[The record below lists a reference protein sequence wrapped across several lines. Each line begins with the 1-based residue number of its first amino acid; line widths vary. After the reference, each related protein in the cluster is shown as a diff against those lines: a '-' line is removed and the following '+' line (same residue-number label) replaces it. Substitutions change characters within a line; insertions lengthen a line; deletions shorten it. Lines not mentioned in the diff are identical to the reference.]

1 MRGDIRDFL
10 KRVAL
15 AYGLVA
21 LLLLLTNAGGIAA
34 GRFPDPD
41 DALRLVELR
50 DWLGGQGWFDVTQ
63 HRIDPAHGGVA
74 MHWSRIVD
82 VPLAMVVLALRP
94 LLGGDGA
101 EMAAMLIV
109 PMLTLAVVLVLVA
122 RVAWERL
129 GAEAATLSCLTL
141 AMSVPVVTQIRPM
154 RIDHHGW
161 QVAAAM
167 LALQGLMTRHARIG
181 GWISGAALAIGLS
194 ISLEGLPLTVVFG
207 ALGAW
212 RWLRPMGNIGSARA
226 ALERLQGADA
236 SASSHLAK
244 DAGETKYWLAHFAA
258 ALAVV
263 SLACFAATRWG
274 DWAQHCDA
282 IAPVHLAMFVWAAVV
297 LRLWRGPALVGF
309 AITGVGALALY
320 FGLAPQCRA
329 GSFNMLDPLVQRLWY
344 QQVAEGLPVWRQDW
358 ATALQTVVPPLFALY
373 ACAGLIRRSA
383 GEERVW
389 WREYMLILGG
399 ALGVAVLVTRA
410 GAVAGAFSAVPLAWL
425 VGEGLVAARQGR
437 PVAVLGIVAAMV
449 PSAPITVWGMVPHKA
464 SSPTTTTAQ
473 RVSTCEA
480 RRHAAVLN
488 TMPRGTILAPL
499 DIGPDL
505 LLGSRDS
512 VLATGHHRGARG
524 MHDAIA
530 AFVAPP
536 DQARAIIRANH
547 IAYVALCPDLGE
559 PQIYAREA
567 PHGLAAQLL
576 AGRAP
581 SWLAPVAADGLQIW
595 RVRYAGVNF
604 IAAPFMQ

>member
-1 MRGDIRDFL
+1 MRGNIGDFL

-21 LLLLLTNAGGIAA
+21 VLLLLTNAGAIAA

-74 MHWSRIVD
+74 MHWSRLVD
-82 VPLAMVVLALRP
+82 VPLAAAVLALRP
-94 LLGGDGA
+94 VLGAAGA
-101 EMAAMLIV
+101 EMAALLIV
-109 PMLTLAVVLVLVA
+109 PMLTLALVMLLAA

-129 GAEAATLSCLTL
+129 GPQAATLSCLTL

-167 LALQGLMTRHARIG
+167 LALQGMMTRHARIG

-194 ISLEGLPLTVVFG
+194 ISLEGLPLTAVFG

-212 RWLRPMGNIGSARA
+212 RWLRG
-226 ALERLQGADA
+226 
-236 SASSHLAK
+236 
-244 DAGETKYWLAHFAA
+244 GETREWLAHFAA

-263 SLACFAATRWG
+263 SITCFAATRWG
-274 DWAQHCDA
+274 DFAQHCDA
-282 IAPVHLAMFVWAAVV
+282 VAPVHLAMFVWAAAALAV
-297 LRLWRGPALVGF
+297 LRHLRAPVGAVIAGF
-309 AITGVGALALY
+309 AITGAGALALY
-320 FGLAPQCRA
+320 LGLAPQCRG

-358 ATALQTVVPPLFALY
+358 TTALQTLVPPLFALY

-389 WREYMLILGG
+389 WQEYALVLAG

-410 GAVAGAFSAVPLAWL
+410 GAVAGALAAVPLAALLGQWL
-425 VGEGLVAARQGR
+425 EAARGGR
-437 PVAVLGIVAAMV
+437 PLALLGIAVAMV
-449 PSAPITVWGMVPHKA
+449 PAAPITLWGMVPHGGA
-464 SSPTTTTAQ
+464 QDTAPAAA
-473 RVSTCEA
+473 RVSACEA
-480 RRHAAVLN
+480 RRHAAVFAHV
-488 TMPRGTILAPL
+488 PRGTVLAPL

-505 LLGSRDS
+505 LLGGADS

-524 MHDAIA
+524 MHDVIA
-530 AFVAPP
+530 AFIAAP
-536 DQARAIIRANH
+536 DQAHAILRANR

-559 PQIYAREA
+559 PRIYAREA
-567 PHGLAAQLL
+567 PQGLAAQLL
-576 AGRAP
+576 GGRAP
-581 SWLAPVAADGLQIW
+581 PWLTPLTVRGEGLQVW
-595 RVRYAGVNF
+595 RVDQPGTNF

>member
-1 MRGDIRDFL
+1 MRGDFRDFL

-15 AYGLVA
+15 AYGLVV

-94 LLGGDGA
+94 LLGGAGA
-101 EMAAMLIV
+101 EMAALLIV
-109 PMLTLAVVLVLVA
+109 PMLTLAMVLVLVA

-181 GWISGAALAIGLS
+181 GWVSGAALAIGLS
-194 ISLEGLPLTVVFG
+194 ISLEGLPLTAVFG

-212 RWLRPMGNIGSARA
+212 RWLRG
-226 ALERLQGADA
+226 
-236 SASSHLAK
+236 
-244 DAGETKYWLAHFAA
+244 GETRDWLAHFATGLA
-258 ALAVV
+258 AV

-309 AITGVGALALY
+309 AITGAGALALY
-320 FGLAPQCRA
+320 VGLAPQCRG

-358 ATALQTVVPPLFALY
+358 ATALQTVVPPLFALF
-373 ACAGLIRRSA
+373 ACAGLIQRSA

-389 WREYMLILGG
+389 WQEYTLILGG

-425 VGEGLVAARQGR
+425 VGEWLSAARRGQR
-437 PVAVLGIVAAMV
+437 LAVLGIVAAMV

-480 RRHAAVLN
+480 RRHAAALN
-488 TMPRGTILAPL
+488 TLPQGTILAPL

-505 LLGSRDS
+505 LLGSHDS

-567 PHGLAAQLL
+567 PHGLAADLL

-581 SWLAPVAADGLQIW
+581 SWLAPVAADGEGLRIW
-595 RVRYAGVNF
+595 RVL
-604 IAAPFMQ
+604 

>member
-1 MRGDIRDFL
+1 MRGDFRDFL

-15 AYGLVA
+15 AYGLVV

-94 LLGGDGA
+94 LLGGAGA
-101 EMAAMLIV
+101 EMAALLIV
-109 PMLTLAVVLVLVA
+109 PMLTLAMVLVLVA

-181 GWISGAALAIGLS
+181 GWVSGAALAIGLS
-194 ISLEGLPLTVVFG
+194 ISLEGLPLTAVFG

-212 RWLRPMGNIGSARA
+212 RWLRG
-226 ALERLQGADA
+226 
-236 SASSHLAK
+236 
-244 DAGETKYWLAHFAA
+244 GETRDWLAHFATGLA
-258 ALAVV
+258 AV

-282 IAPVHLAMFVWAAVV
+282 VAPVHLAMFVWTAVV
-297 LRLWRGPALVGF
+297 LRLWRGPALIGF
-309 AITGVGALALY
+309 AVTGVGALALY
-320 FGLAPQCRA
+320 FGLAPQCRG

-373 ACAGLIRRSA
+373 ACAGLIRRSV

-389 WREYMLILGG
+389 WQEYTLILGG

-425 VGEGLVAARQGR
+425 VGEWLSAARRGQR
-437 PVAVLGIVAAMV
+437 LAVLGIVAAMV
-449 PSAPITVWGMVPHKA
+449 PSGPITVWGMVPHKA

-480 RRHAAVLN
+480 RRHAAALN
-488 TMPRGTILAPL
+488 TLPQGTILAPL

-505 LLGSRDS
+505 LLGSHDS

-524 MHDAIA
+524 MHDAIV

-567 PHGLAAQLL
+567 PHGLAADLL

-581 SWLAPVAADGLQIW
+581 SWLAPVAADGLQVW
-595 RVRYAGVNF
+595 RVL
-604 IAAPFMQ
+604 

>member
-1 MRGDIRDFL
+1 MRGDIRDFFQ
-10 KRVAL
+10 RVAL
-15 AYGLVA
+15 AYGLVV

-82 VPLAMVVLALRP
+82 VPLAAVVLVLRP
-94 LLGGDGA
+94 LLGGQGA
-101 EMAAMLIV
+101 EMAAMLVV
-109 PMLTLAVVLVLVA
+109 PMVTLAVVMVLVA

-194 ISLEGLPLTVVFG
+194 ISLEGLPLTAVFG

-212 RWLRPMGNIGSARA
+212 RWLRPMRSTGPARA
-226 ALERLQGADA
+226 ALERLQGTDA
-236 SASSHLAK
+236 SASLPPAK
-244 DAGETKYWLAHFAA
+244 NVGETKYWLAHFAA

-297 LRLWRGPALVGF
+297 LRVWRGPALVGF
-309 AITGVGALALY
+309 AITGAGALALY

-358 ATALQTVVPPLFALY
+358 ATALQTVVPPLFALF
-373 ACAGLIRRSA
+373 ACAGLIRRST

-389 WREYMLILGG
+389 WQEYTLILGG

-425 VGEGLVAARQGR
+425 VGEWLVLARQGR
-437 PVAVLGIVAAMV
+437 PVALLGIVAAMV
-449 PSAPITVWGMVPHKA
+449 PSAPITLWAMVPHQA
-464 SSPTTTTAQ
+464 SAPAAR
-473 RVSTCEA
+473 RVSACEA
-480 RRHAAVLN
+480 RRHAALLN
-488 TMPRGTILAPL
+488 TLPQGTILAPL
-499 DIGPDL
+499 DIGPDI
-505 LLGSRDS
+505 LLGSHDS

-530 AFVAPP
+530 AFVSPP
-536 DQARAIIRANH
+536 DAAHAIVRANH
-547 IAYVALCPDLGE
+547 IAYLALCPDLGE
-559 PQIYAREA
+559 PQIYAHEA
-567 PHGLAAQLL
+567 PHGLAADLL

-581 SWLAPVAADGLQIW
+581 SWLTPVRAQGEGLRIW
-595 RVRYAGVNF
+595 RVR
-604 IAAPFMQ
+604 

>member
-10 KRVAL
+10 KRAAL
-15 AYGLVA
+15 AYGLVV
-21 LLLLLTNAGGIAA
+21 LLLLLTNAGAIAA

-74 MHWSRIVD
+74 MHWSRLVD

-94 LLGGDGA
+94 LLGGVGA
-101 EMAAMLIV
+101 EMAALLIV
-109 PMLTLAVVLVLVA
+109 PMVTLAVVLVLVA

-212 RWLRPMGNIGSARA
+212 RWLR
-226 ALERLQGADA
+226 
-236 SASSHLAK
+236 
-244 DAGETKYWLAHFAA
+244 AGETKYWLAHFATG
-258 ALAVV
+258 LAGA
-263 SLACFAATRWG
+263 SLACFAVTRWG

-297 LRLWRGPALVGF
+297 LRVWRGPALMGF
-309 AITGVGALALY
+309 AVTGAGALALY
-320 FGLAPQCRA
+320 FGLAPQCRG

-358 ATALQTVVPPLFALY
+358 ATALQTVVPPLFALF
-373 ACAGLIRRSA
+373 ACVQLIRRSA

-389 WREYMLILGG
+389 WQEYTLLLGG
-399 ALGVAVLVTRA
+399 ALGVALLVTRA
-410 GAVAGAFSAVPLAWL
+410 GAVAGAFAAVPLAWL
-425 VGEGLVAARQGR
+425 VGEWLSAARRGR
-437 PVAVLGIVAAMV
+437 PIAVLGIVAAMV
-449 PSAPITVWGMVPHKA
+449 PSAPITVWGMVPHKVSGPA
-464 SSPTTTTAQ
+464 APSAQ
-473 RVSTCEA
+473 RVSACEA

-488 TMPRGTILAPL
+488 ALPQGTILAPL

-524 MHDAIA
+524 MHDVIA
-530 AFVAPP
+530 AFVAAP
-536 DQARAIIRANH
+536 DQARGIIRANH

-567 PHGLAAQLL
+567 PQGLAAQLL
-576 AGRAP
+576 AGRVP
-581 SWLAPVAADGLQIW
+581 SWLVPAAARGDGLQVW
-595 RVRYAGVNF
+595 RVL
-604 IAAPFMQ
+604 

>member
-1 MRGDIRDFL
+1 MRGDIRDFF

-21 LLLLLTNAGGIAA
+21 LLLLLTNAGAIAA
-34 GRFPDPD
+34 GHFPDPD

-82 VPLAMVVLALRP
+82 VPLALVVLALRP
-94 LLGGDGA
+94 VLGGDGA

-109 PMLTLAVVLVLVA
+109 PMLTLAMVMVLAA

-194 ISLEGLPLTVVFG
+194 ISLEGLPLTAVFG
-207 ALGAW
+207 ALGAS
-212 RWLRPMGNIGSARA
+212 RWLRG
-226 ALERLQGADA
+226 
-236 SASSHLAK
+236 
-244 DAGETKYWLAHFAA
+244 GETRDWLAHFAT
-258 ALAVV
+258 ALAAV

-282 IAPVHLAMFVWAAVV
+282 IAPVHLAMFVWAALV
-297 LRLWRGPALVGF
+297 LRLWRGPALAGL
-309 AITGVGALALY
+309 AIAGAGALALY
-320 FGLAPQCRA
+320 VGLAPQCRG

-358 ATALQTVVPPLFALY
+358 ATALQTVVPPLFALL
-373 ACAGLIRRSA
+373 ACAQLIRRST

-389 WREYMLILGG
+389 WQEYMLILGG
-399 ALGVAVLVTRA
+399 ALAVAVLVTRA

-425 VGEGLVAARQGR
+425 VGEWLVAARQGC
-437 PVAVLGIVAAMV
+437 PIAVLGIVAAMV
-449 PSAPITVWGMVPHKA
+449 PSAPITIWAMMLHKA
-464 SSPTTTTAQ
+464 SGPTTTTAQ
-473 RVSTCEA
+473 RVSACEV

-488 TMPRGTILAPL
+488 TLPQGTVLAPL
-499 DIGPDL
+499 DIGPDI

-530 AFVAPP
+530 AFVAAP
-536 DQARAIIRANH
+536 DAARAIIRANH

-559 PQIYAREA
+559 PQIYTREA

-581 SWLAPVAADGLQIW
+581 SWLAPVAADGLQVW
-595 RVRYAGVNF
+595 RV
-604 IAAPFMQ
+604 I

>member
-15 AYGLVA
+15 AYGLVV
-21 LLLLLTNAGGIAA
+21 LLLLLTKAGGIAA

-101 EMAAMLIV
+101 ELAAMLIV
-109 PMLTLAVVLVLVA
+109 PMLTLAMVLVLVA

-161 QVAAAM
+161 QVVAAM

-212 RWLRPMGNIGSARA
+212 RWLR
-226 ALERLQGADA
+226 
-236 SASSHLAK
+236 
-244 DAGETKYWLAHFAA
+244 AGETQYWLAHFAA

-282 IAPVHLAMFVWAAVV
+282 VAPVHLAMFVWAAVV
-297 LRLWRGPALVGF
+297 LRVWRGPALVGF
-309 AITGVGALALY
+309 AITGAGALALY
-320 FGLAPQCRA
+320 FGLAPQCRG

-358 ATALQTVVPPLFALY
+358 ATALQTVVPPLFALF
-373 ACAGLIRRSA
+373 ACVGLIRRSA

-389 WREYMLILGG
+389 WQEYTLILGG

-425 VGEGLVAARQGR
+425 VGEWLVLARQGR
-437 PVAVLGIVAAMV
+437 PVALLGIVAAMV
-449 PSAPITVWGMVPHKA
+449 PSAPITLWAMVPHPA
-464 SSPTTTTAQ
+464 SSPAPATARQ
-473 RVSTCEA
+473 VSACEA
-480 RRHAAVLN
+480 RRHAAALN
-488 TMPRGTILAPL
+488 AMPQGTVLAPL
-499 DIGPDL
+499 DIGPDI

-524 MHDAIA
+524 MHDAIT
-530 AFVAPP
+530 AFVSPP
-536 DQARAIIRANH
+536 DQAHAIIRANH

-567 PHGLAAQLL
+567 PHGLAADLL
-576 AGRAP
+576 AGRVP
-581 SWLAPVAADGLQIW
+581 SWLAPVRAQGEGLRIW
-595 RVRYAGVNF
+595 RVR
-604 IAAPFMQ
+604 

>member
-1 MRGDIRDFL
+1 MRGDIRDFF

-21 LLLLLTNAGGIAA
+21 LLLLLTNAGAIAA
-34 GRFPDPD
+34 GHFPDPD

-82 VPLAMVVLALRP
+82 VPLALVVLALRP
-94 LLGGDGA
+94 VLGGDGA

-109 PMLTLAVVLVLVA
+109 PLLTLAMVMVLAA

-129 GAEAATLSCLTL
+129 GAEATTLSCLTL

-194 ISLEGLPLTVVFG
+194 ISLEGLPLTAVFG

-212 RWLRPMGNIGSARA
+212 RWLRG
-226 ALERLQGADA
+226 
-236 SASSHLAK
+236 
-244 DAGETKYWLAHFAA
+244 GETRDWLAHFAA
-258 ALAVV
+258 ALAAV

-282 IAPVHLAMFVWAAVV
+282 IAPVHLAMFVWAALV
-297 LRLWRGPALVGF
+297 LRLWRGPALAGL
-309 AITGVGALALY
+309 AIAGAGALALY
-320 FGLAPQCRA
+320 LGLAPQCRG

-344 QQVAEGLPVWRQDW
+344 QQVAEGLPLWRQDW
-358 ATALQTVVPPLFALY
+358 ATALQTVVPPLFALF
-373 ACAGLIRRSA
+373 ACAGLMRRST

-389 WREYMLILGG
+389 WQEYTLILGG
-399 ALGVAVLVTRA
+399 ALAVAVLVTRA

-425 VGEGLVAARQGR
+425 VGEWLVAARQGR
-437 PVAVLGIVAAMV
+437 PIAALGIVAAMV
-449 PSAPITVWGMVPHKA
+449 PSAPITIWAMMPHKA
-464 SSPTTTTAQ
+464 SAPAALTAQ
-473 RVSTCEA
+473 RVSACEA

-488 TMPRGTILAPL
+488 TLPQGTILAPL
-499 DIGPDL
+499 DIGPDI

-530 AFVAPP
+530 AFVAAP
-536 DQARAIIRANH
+536 DAARAIIRANH

-581 SWLAPVAADGLQIW
+581 SWLAPVAADGLQVW
-595 RVRYAGVNF
+595 RV
-604 IAAPFMQ
+604 I